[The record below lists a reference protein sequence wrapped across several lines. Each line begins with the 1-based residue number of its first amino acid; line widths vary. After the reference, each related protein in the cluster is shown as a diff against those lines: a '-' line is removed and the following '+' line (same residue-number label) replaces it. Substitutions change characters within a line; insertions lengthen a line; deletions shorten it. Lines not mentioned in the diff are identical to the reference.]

1 MVLAFIYL
9 ISAMK
14 SSGKNF
20 WQSMNYTYDNFSKN
34 FRAKMEVERR
44 FGVVFFTAMQDL
56 YSPVTFLIK
65 THSVLNLFENK

>member
-1 MVLAFIYL
+1 
-9 ISAMK
+9 
-14 SSGKNF
+14 
-20 WQSMNYTYDNFSKN
+20 
-34 FRAKMEVERR
+34 MEVERR